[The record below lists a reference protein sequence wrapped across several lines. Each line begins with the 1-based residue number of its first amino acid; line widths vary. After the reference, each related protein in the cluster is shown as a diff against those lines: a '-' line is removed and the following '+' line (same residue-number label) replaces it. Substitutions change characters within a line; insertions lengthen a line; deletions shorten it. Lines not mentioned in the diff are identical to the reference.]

1 LFTSQKGACPALL
14 MKSIGRGCLV
24 STGCTFQNM
33 QVDQPCLYRKT
44 NMEDISANFISK
56 ARASFAQAFASF
68 APALA

>member
-1 LFTSQKGACPALL
+1 VFAKRRACPALFA
-14 MKSIGRGCLV
+14 KQIVRGCLV

>member
-1 LFTSQKGACPALL
+1 
-14 MKSIGRGCLV
+14 
-24 STGCTFQNM
+24 M

-44 NMEDISANFISK
+44 NMEDISASFISK